1 MRLTYVFPILILLFI
16 GLFFF
21 GCPSPASATLE
32 DRPKSAF
39 RRCDAIA
46 LGIITLVYAV
56 AAFAGLGDTDAPQ
69 SFHEFKSGESV
80 TVDLGQV
87 RDIDSITIYSGL
99 NTGSYRIEASD
110 NGESWFDL
118 TSFEQNYVA
127 LFKWNDVELDELQL
141 GAARYLRLTAAGE
154 VWLGEMAVRCGGEL
168 VGSSSDAPELFDEQ
182 DTVPEY
188 QHYTNSTYFDEIY
201 HARTAFENLEGVY
214 PYEISHPPLGKLI
227 IAIGISLFGMTPF
240 GWRFSGALIGVL
252 MLPVM
257 YMLLKR
263 MFASTRICACATAIF
278 AFDFMHFAQ
287 TRIATI
293 DSYAVF
299 FILLMYLF
307 MYLWCEDG
315 KKRYLALSGL
325 FFGIGAASKWTCI
338 YAGAGLAVIW
348 ALHWIVRAH
357 HRKDDERGGDLFGK
371 FLRNCGFC
379 VVFFV
384 LVPAAIY
391 YVSYYHYGAAKGLT
405 GIGAFFTKEYAQIVL
420 DNQTFMFTYHSGVTA
435 SHPYSSRW
443 YQWVLDIRPILYYLD
458 YGTDG
463 TRQSFG
469 AFVNPILCWAGL
481 IALFVLGYEAAAKR
495 DRRAAFILIGYLAQ
509 LLPWVFITRITFEYH
524 YFACTVFLV
533 LALGYVIALMRQWN
547 PRWRVYAV
555 GVAVLCV
562 AVFIMFYPALSGM
575 RVDNAAASRLLRWL
589 PTWPF

>member
-39 RRCDAIA
+39 RRRDAIA

-127 LFKWNDVELDELQL
+127 LFKWNDVELDELRL

-188 QHYTNSTYFDEIY
+188 QHYINSTYFDEIY

-307 MYLWCEDG
+307 MYMYITEGRWRD
-315 KKRYLALSGL
+315 LALSGL
-325 FFGIGAASKWTCI
+325 FFGIGAACKWTCF

-348 ALHWIVRAH
+348 LIHWMRNFELKA
-357 HRKDDERGGDLFGK
+357 
-371 FLRNCGFC
+371 FLKNCAFC
-379 VVFFV
+379 VVFFII
-384 LVPAAIY
+384 VPAMIY
-391 YVSYYHYGAAKGLT
+391 YVSYFPYGRASGMHNL
-405 GIGAFFTKEYAQIVL
+405 GMLFTSDYAGMVL
-420 DNQTFMFTYHSGVTA
+420 DNQKFMFSYHAGVH
-435 SHPYSSRW
+435 SEHPYSSRW
-443 YQWVLDIRPILYYLD
+443 WQWVIDERPILYYLKYFD
-458 YGTDG
+458 DG
-463 TRQSFG
+463 TRSSFG
-469 AFVNPILCWAGL
+469 AFLNPVLCWGGL
-481 IALFVLGYEAAAKR
+481 AAMIVCAALAVKRR
-495 DRRAAFILIGYLAQ
+495 DRVSLFIVIGYLAQ
-509 LLPWVFITRITFEYH
+509 LLPWVFITRTTFEYH
-524 YFACTVFLV
+524 YFPSSVFLV
-533 LALGYVIALMRQWN
+533 LAIARVFMLMKDNTKGWKFN
-547 PRWRVYAV
+547 VYGLTGLA
-555 GVAVLCV
+555 GAL
-562 AVFIMFYPALSGM
+562 FIAFYPVISGV
-575 RVDNAAASRLLRWL
+575 RVNAQLATNLLKWL
-589 PTWPF
+589 PSWPF